1 MSVLTD
7 AAADDLMDRY
17 GQAIATAAR
26 DSFER
31 LMELIRSGVAPRD
44 AIEQV
49 QAEFSGAY
57 VEQLAAAFSE
67 LLMRSVGS
75 AEIRAMPV
83 GDITLSQRLYAHNTE
98 VASEVTA
105 LVRQHA
111 QGLQDAR
118 KLALQL
124 YDGYDPKDGI
134 RRPLE
139 GSARAELPRALRAI
153 TQDRQA
159 RKELGKLIEEGQRRA
174 ERLKTPALRAAYAQA
189 FDDWQAGASEEI
201 LRRRLDVAQREK
213 NRFMANRIAQTELA
227 MAHQESVGRELMA
240 DDVLE
245 VVQVAMSPA
254 HPVSD
259 ICDLHARANLFG
271 LGPGLYPKALAPRPP
286 FHSFCRC
293 KAKPKYSLTAAG
305 SREVQGGVAA
315 YLRGMPLEDAARVMG
330 SRERAQAV
338 LDGASLDEVVNAGRP
353 AAYRLHRLGDLGQ
366 NRG

>member
-1 MSVLTD
+1 MPTLTD

-49 QAEFSGAY
+49 QSEFAGAY

-67 LLMRSVGS
+67 LLQRAVGS

-83 GDITLSQRLYAHNTE
+83 GDITLSQRLYAHNAQ

-111 QGLQDAR
+111 QGMQDAR
-118 KLALQL
+118 ALALRL
-124 YDGYDPKDGI
+124 YDGYEPKGGI

-153 TQDRQA
+153 TQDRLA
-159 RKELGKLIEEGQRRA
+159 RKELGQIIEDGQRRA
-174 ERLKTPALRAAYAQA
+174 ARLKTPALRAAYAQA
-189 FDDWQAGASEEI
+189 FDDWKAGASEAI
-201 LRRRLDVAQREK
+201 LRRRLDVAVREK

-227 MAHQESVGRELMA
+227 MAHQKAVSEELMA
-240 DDVLE
+240 DDMLD
-245 VVQVAMSPA
+245 VVQVAISPT
-254 HPVSD
+254 HPRVD
-259 ICDLHARANLFG
+259 ICDAYARADLFG
-271 LGPGLYPKALAPRPP
+271 LGPGCYPKKLAPRPIY
-286 FHSFCRC
+286 HGFCRC
-293 KAKPKYSLTAAG
+293 KLRPKYSLSAA
-305 SREVQGGVAA
+305 SAREVPGGVAA
-315 YLRGMPLEDAARVMG
+315 YLRSMSMEDAARVMG
-330 SRERAQAV
+330 SRERAQRV
-338 LDGASLDEVVNAGRP
+338 LDGEPLDAVVNDGRP
-353 AAYRLHRLGDLGQ
+353 EAYRVRRLGET
-366 NRG
+366 R

>member
-1 MSVLTD
+1 MPALTD

-26 DSFER
+26 DAFER
-31 LMELIRSGVAPRD
+31 LMEMIRTGIAPRD

-67 LLMRSVGS
+67 LLQRAVGS

-83 GDITLSQRLYAHNTE
+83 GDITLSQRLYAHNAQ

-111 QGLQDAR
+111 QGMQDAR
-118 KLALQL
+118 KLALQI
-124 YDGYDPKDGI
+124 YDGYAPTDGI

-153 TQDRQA
+153 TQDRMT
-159 RKELGKLIEEGQRRA
+159 RKELGKMIEEGQKRA
-174 ERLKTPALRAAYAQA
+174 ARLKTPALRAAYAQA
-189 FDDWQAGASEEI
+189 FDDWKAGASEAI

-213 NRFMANRIAQTELA
+213 NRFMANRIAQAELA
-227 MAHQESVGRELMA
+227 RAHQESVGREMMA
-240 DDVLE
+240 DNMLE
-245 VVQVAMSPA
+245 VVQVATSPA
-254 HPVSD
+254 HPRTD
-259 ICDLHARANLFG
+259 ICDVHARANLFG
-271 LGPGLYPKALAPRPP
+271 LGPGLYPKAAAPRPP
-286 FHSFCRC
+286 YHPWCWC
-293 KAKPKYSLTAAG
+293 KLKPKYSLDAAG
-305 SREVQGGVAA
+305 AREIPRGVAA
-315 YLRGMPLEDAARVMG
+315 YLRSMPLEDAARVMG

-353 AAYRLHRLGDLGQ
+353 AAYRLRRLGDG
-366 NRG
+366 